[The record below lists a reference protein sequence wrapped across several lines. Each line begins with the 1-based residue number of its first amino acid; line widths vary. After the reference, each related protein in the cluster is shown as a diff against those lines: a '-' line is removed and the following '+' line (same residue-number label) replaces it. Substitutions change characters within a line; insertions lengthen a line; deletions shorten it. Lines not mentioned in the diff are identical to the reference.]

1 MKKVFNEQDWGFSR
15 SATSLINP
23 EEDWGLPSL

>member
-15 SATSLINP
+15 AATPHVNP
-23 EEDWGLPSL
+23 EEDWGLPIL

>member
-15 SATSLINP
+15 TAVSIITP